1 MRINTGPKD
10 ISIFRKINEMHI
22 KNQKSNKKLSKES
35 TKISLI
41 EKTSK
46 RLLELEFR
54 ENNSIKTKC
63 VKCIVEKIAPKI

>member
-10 ISIFRKINEMHI
+10 FNIFRKINEMHI

-54 ENNSIKTKC
+54 ENNSIKIKVC
-63 VKCIVEKIAPKI
+63 KMYCRENSA

>member
-10 ISIFRKINEMHI
+10 FNIFRKINEMHI

-54 ENNSIKTKC
+54 ENNSIKIKVRKMYC
-63 VKCIVEKIAPKI
+63 RENSA

>member
-1 MRINTGPKD
+1 MRTNTGPKD
-10 ISIFRKINEMHI
+10 FNMFRNINEIHI

-35 TKISLI
+35 TKISLL

>member
-1 MRINTGPKD
+1 MRTNTGPKD
-10 ISIFRKINEMHI
+10 FNIFRKINEIHI

-54 ENNSIKTKC
+54 ENNSIKIKVRKMYC
-63 VKCIVEKIAPKI
+63 RENSA

>member
-1 MRINTGPKD
+1 MRTNTGPKD
-10 ISIFRKINEMHI
+10 FNIFRKINEIHI

-35 TKISLI
+35 TKISLL

>member
-1 MRINTGPKD
+1 MRTNTGPKD
-10 ISIFRKINEMHI
+10 FNIFRKINEIHI

-35 TKISLI
+35 TKISLL

-54 ENNSIKTKC
+54 ENNSIKANC
-63 VKCIVEKIAPKI
+63 IKCIVEKIAPKI

>member
-1 MRINTGPKD
+1 MRTNTGPKD
-10 ISIFRKINEMHI
+10 FNIFRKINEIHI

>member
-10 ISIFRKINEMHI
+10 FNIFRKINEMHI

-35 TKISLI
+35 TKISLL

-54 ENNSIKTKC
+54 ENNSIKAKC
-63 VKCIVEKIAPKI
+63 IKCIVEKIAPKI

>member
-10 ISIFRKINEMHI
+10 FNIFRKINEMHI